1 MFSSSALTKTS
12 LPETETLKFVSSG
25 KVRDLYEV
33 KDTNIGEEYLLFVAS
48 DRISAFDVILNNVS
62 LQRSLLK
69 SSELNTEMHICN
81 LCTNFRHCFMT
92 RSRREYRARES
103 S

>member
-62 LQRSLLK
+62 LQHSLLK

>member
-12 LPETETLKFVSSG
+12 LPETETLRFVSSG

-33 KDTNIGEEYLLFVAS
+33 KDTNTSEEYLLFVAS

-62 LQRSLLK
+62 LQHSLLK